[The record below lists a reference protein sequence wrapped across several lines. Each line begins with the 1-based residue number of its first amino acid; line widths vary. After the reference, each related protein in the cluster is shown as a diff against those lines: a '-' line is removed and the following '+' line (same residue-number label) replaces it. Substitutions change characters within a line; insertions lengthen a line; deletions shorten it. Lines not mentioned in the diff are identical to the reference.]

1 MGKRSGPGGSS
12 FGLVPLRLILTLAL
26 ALLAAP
32 AAAHALPCNSC
43 GIEPPPI
50 DPPIIVDPPVVDP
63 GPIVTQESLTYTLS
77 VTSERGHVTDGSG
90 LDCPGA
96 ACDRTLTYTRLCS
109 DGACPVYG
117 FATVTLTLQPV
128 DGYTAKWDGCTPHA
142 DDPSRCDVLLDQ
154 DRAVEVLWT
163 KGATAVD
170 PTVVHDGGAVNHLPA
185 APGTIVSGTV
195 ETGTR
200 KAGAIRS
207 TLRYS
212 FRRSEVWTEFT
223 KLAAKHVPAGA
234 HVRVACRG
242 EHCPNGRSLSL
253 GDLTGRRFHAGT
265 VIVVRVTKPGRKAKV
280 TRIAVRAGKD
290 PRITHSK

>member
-1 MGKRSGPGGSS
+1 M
-12 FGLVPLRLILTLAL
+12 PLRLILTLTL

-32 AAAHALPCNSC
+32 AAAHALPCTNC

-50 DPPIIVDPPVVDP
+50 DDPIVDPPVVDP
-63 GPIVTQESLTYTLS
+63 GPIITQESLTYTLS

-96 ACDRTLTYTRLCS
+96 ACDRTLTYTRECT
-109 DGACPVYG
+109 DGACPAYG
-117 FATVTLTLQPV
+117 FATVTLALQTV

-142 DDPSRCDVLLDQ
+142 DDPTRCDVLLDQ
-154 DRAVEVLWT
+154 DRAVNVLWT
-163 KGATAVD
+163 KGATPVD
-170 PTVVHDGGAVNHLPA
+170 PSVVHDGGAVNQLPP

-195 ETGTR
+195 ETGTPAGQG
-200 KAGAIRS
+200 KPGAIRS

-223 KLAAKHVPAGA
+223 KLTARHVPAGA
-234 HVRVACRG
+234 AVSVTCRG
-242 EHCPNGRSLSL
+242 KHCPKGPLTLRK
-253 GDLTGRRFHAGT
+253 LTGKRFEAGT
-265 VIVVRVTKPGRKAKV
+265 VFVVRITKPGRKAKV

-290 PRITHSK
+290 PRISHLK